1 MDCIDVCRE
10 NCLQL
15 LVDSDLW
22 HTRRQYR
29 FNLSATTLVIIYG
42 WIWLKRAGIHLDLL
56 FYVKAMITIG
66 FMYVIV
72 VLGAQLFSI
81 HATRLFL
88 IVPTILLSFIGVMMV
103 LIMTWAMKLFPKSL
117 LQNILKRS
125 R

>member
-29 FNLSATTLVIIYG
+29 FNPFSDDFSHYLWLDLAEAG
-42 WIWLKRAGIHLDLL
+42 WIHLDLL